1 MHNRRGSEFVRM
13 RSVDVSHTG
22 DPIEEASN
30 RQDDVELRLLDEE
43 NHRDTEAE
51 KHHHLSSEEEED
63 SHHLVRQVVPETD
76 NPLLPSLTLRACLL
90 YTSPSPRD

>member
-51 KHHHLSSEEEED
+51 KHHHLS
-63 SHHLVRQVVPETD
+63 
-76 NPLLPSLTLRACLL
+76 
-90 YTSPSPRD
+90 